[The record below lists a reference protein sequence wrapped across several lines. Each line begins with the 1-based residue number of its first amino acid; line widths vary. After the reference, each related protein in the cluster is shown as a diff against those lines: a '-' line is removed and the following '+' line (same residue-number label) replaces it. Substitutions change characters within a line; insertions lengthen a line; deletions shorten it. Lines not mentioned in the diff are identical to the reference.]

1 MRTGGTRTDAEVGS
15 VLRALRAGLLAAA
28 TLGVAVWA
36 HSSADGNL
44 PGAVGLA
51 VIWLCATAAV
61 APFLGRPAS
70 YRRVLALVLFGQ
82 FGLHLVL
89 SIAAGHGPRPAPTPV
104 TRYYAEHSMLAEPGG
119 VESPAVGH
127 AADLTSGLA
136 GLLAELTSV
145 HGLTMMAAHVG
156 ASVVLGLWLA
166 TGERLLWFALRR
178 IAYAA
183 RRGLTA
189 VEQALR
195 WALRPLPT
203 PSCRSIVWPDVDT
216 DVGLIDW
223 LLISPHRGPPR
234 VVGP

>member
-1 MRTGGTRTDAEVGS
+1 MRTGGTRADAEAGS
-15 VLRALRAGLLAAA
+15 VLRGLRAGLLAAA

-36 HSSADGNL
+36 HRSADGNL
-44 PGAVGLA
+44 PGATSLVI
-51 VIWLCATAAV
+51 IWLCATAVV

-89 SIAAGHGPRPAPTPV
+89 SVLAGHGPRPAPTPV
-104 TRYYAEHSMLAEPGG
+104 TLYYAEHSMLADPGG
-119 VESPAVGH
+119 VASPALGH
-127 AADLTSGLA
+127 ADDLTSGLA

-145 HGLTMMAAHVG
+145 DGLTMMAAHVG
-156 ASVVLGLWLA
+156 ASIVLGLWLA

-183 RRGLTA
+183 RRRLTA
-189 VEQALR
+189 VEQVLR

-203 PSCRSIVWPDVDT
+203 PSCRPIVWLNVDS
-216 DVGLIDW
+216 DCRLIDW

-234 VVGP
+234 VVGL

>member
-1 MRTGGTRTDAEVGS
+1 MRPGGKRTDADAGA
-15 VLRALRAGLLAAA
+15 VLRVLRSALLAAA

-36 HSSADGNL
+36 HRSANGNL
-44 PGAVGLA
+44 PGAAGLV

-89 SIAAGHGPRPAPTPV
+89 SVAAGHGPRPAPTPASL
-104 TRYYAEHSMLAEPGG
+104 YYAEHSMLAGPATGT
-119 VESPAVGH
+119 SAAVGQ
-127 AADLTSGLA
+127 ADDLTSGLG

-145 HGLTMMAAHVG
+145 DGLTMMAAHIG

-189 VEQALR
+189 VEEVLR
-195 WALRPLPT
+195 WALRPRPT
-203 PSCRSIVWPDVDT
+203 PSRRRIVWLDVDS
-216 DVGLIDW
+216 DLHLIDW